1 MITDTEPYIATLK
14 SLEQAEMAMGE
25 LYSTCAGM
33 FPHQAEFWNDI
44 AAQEMSHAAA
54 VREMLR
60 IFQQHP
66 NEFRPGKPFNATAIN
81 TFIRGIKDYT
91 EQVKAGLIPSPQT
104 FYIAANLEKSLFER
118 DFYRFLDSDNLQ
130 FYNIVTQMIREIKT
144 HSELMTSAIKP
155 NK

>member
-1 MITDTEPYIATLK
+1 MITDTGPYITTLK
-14 SLEQAEMAMGE
+14 ALEQAELAMGE
-25 LYSTCAGM
+25 LYSVCAGI

-60 IFQQHP
+60 IFQEHP
-66 NEFRPGKPFNATAIN
+66 NEFRPGKPFSVIAIN
-81 TFIRGIKDYT
+81 TCIRGIKEYT
-91 EQVKAGLIPSPQT
+91 EQVKTGQIDAKRI
-104 FYIAANLEKSLFER
+104 FYIAADLEKSLFER

-130 FYNIVTQMIREIKT
+130 FYNIVTQMLREIKT
-144 HSELMTSAIKP
+144 HAELMSSTINL